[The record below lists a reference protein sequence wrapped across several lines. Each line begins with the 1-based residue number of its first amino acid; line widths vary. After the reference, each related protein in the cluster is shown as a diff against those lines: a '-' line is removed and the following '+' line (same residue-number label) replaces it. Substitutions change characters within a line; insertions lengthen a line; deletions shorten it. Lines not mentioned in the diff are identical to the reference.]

1 MAAVAGIVAAMM
13 WQLLVPDAGVVTWSA
28 APAVAAVLVIVLGRV
43 ESPAERGR
51 RLQMTVDLPQVLELL
66 AAAMQAG
73 LPLRGAVR
81 EVAAVT
87 QGPLAE
93 DLKGVLSSIDLGT
106 PDADAWRGLRDH
118 PVLGRVSIDLARS
131 VDSGTMVVAALRRH
145 AQLARRDRQGALEA
159 RAKTVGVR
167 SVPPLMI
174 CFVPAFLL
182 ICVVPIVVS
191 AIGQAIG

>member
-1 MAAVAGIVAAMM
+1 M
-13 WQLLVPDAGVVTWSA
+13 
-28 APAVAAVLVIVLGRV
+28 VLVLGRV
-43 ESPAERGR
+43 ESPAERRR
-51 RLQMTVDLPQVLELL
+51 RLRMTVDLPQVLELL

-87 QGPLAE
+87 QGPLGE
-93 DLKGVLSSIDLGT
+93 DLRGVLSTIDLGS

-118 PVLGRVSIDLARS
+118 PALGRVSIDLARS
-131 VDSGTMVVAALRRH
+131 VDSGSMVVATLRRN

-159 RAKTVGVR
+159 RARTVGVR

-182 ICVVPIVVS
+182 ICVVPIVVT